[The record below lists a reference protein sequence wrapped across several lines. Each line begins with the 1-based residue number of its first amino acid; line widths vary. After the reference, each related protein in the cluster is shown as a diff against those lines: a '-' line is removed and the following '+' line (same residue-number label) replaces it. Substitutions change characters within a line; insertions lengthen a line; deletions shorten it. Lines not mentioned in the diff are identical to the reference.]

1 MEKKKN
7 LCAMIPETLHRKARE
22 EQEKQELTL
31 SQYVEQVLKEH
42 FERGGKEMEGKLKT
56 LAFQVSEEL
65 FGRIKEH
72 LKKTGLSQKDFVIGL
87 IEQALDEAETGET
100 GQTSGAEEAGET
112 EEASEMEQRE
122 KPQETDEMEQEEE
135 TL

>member
-7 LCAMIPETLHRKARE
+7 LCAMIPKTLHTKVRE

-42 FERGGKEMEGKLKT
+42 FERGGKEMEGKIKT

-87 IEQALDEAETGET
+87 IEQALDEAETGKA
-100 GQTSGAEEAGET
+100 GQTSGMEEAGDTEETSETEQRKEPQET
-112 EEASEMEQRE
+112 EE
-122 KPQETDEMEQEEE
+122 TI
-135 TL
+135 

>member
-87 IEQALDEAETGET
+87 IEQALDEAETG
-100 GQTSGAEEAGET
+100 QTSGAEEAGET